1 LEPLDV
7 RQCLV
12 EDVRL
17 VDQLAHEGEA
27 YHLTGPGGA

>member
-7 RQCLV
+7 REGFV

-17 VDQLAHEGEA
+17 VDQLAHEAEA
-27 YHLTGPGGA
+27 YHLTRPGGA